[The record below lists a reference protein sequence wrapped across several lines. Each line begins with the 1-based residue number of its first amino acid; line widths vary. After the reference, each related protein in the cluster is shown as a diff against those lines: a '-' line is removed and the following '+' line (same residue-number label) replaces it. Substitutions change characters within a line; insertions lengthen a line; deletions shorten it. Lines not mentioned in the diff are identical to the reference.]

1 MLIIYLWILTGFVA
15 WTIVNSLFMPPLKNS
30 TTQGDKDE
38 LVSILI
44 PLRNEKGNV
53 VNLVKSLKELTYPN
67 LEIIL
72 LDDHSTDNT
81 MELLQMTTIS
91 DDRFTIMEGK
101 ELPAGWTGK
110 VHACHQLSLESKGAY
125 LLFID
130 ADLRL
135 APGVVQS
142 TLSLMKK
149 RKAAMLTGFPSF
161 PVKLW
166 LEKLL
171 VPLQHFV
178 VHFHLPLAPAN
189 WTTLP
194 SFTAAHGAFM
204 MVKNEA
210 YQTIGGHKGIYNT
223 LLDDVDLTRTFKKHG
238 YRAILAN
245 VTNYATCYMY
255 HSNLEVWKGFT
266 KNLFPGLGRSRFLVS
281 VLFCF
286 YGIFYVTPLILL
298 IIGFYK
304 LANGTL
310 QLELFYPYLLTVL
323 QKAWV
328 DFRTKQ
334 VISLSFFMPLSA
346 LAFMILLI
354 HSMRIGLKGK
364 GYVWKGRTY
373 S

>member
-1 MLIIYLWILTGFVA
+1 MLTIYLIILTGFVI
-15 WTIVNSLFMPPLKNS
+15 WTIINSFFMPSLKMSNI
-30 TTQGDKDE
+30 QGDKGG

-44 PLRNEKGNV
+44 PLRNEEKNV
-53 VNLVKSLKELTYPN
+53 VDLIKSLEKLTYSN
-67 LEIIL
+67 LEILL

-81 MELLQMTTIS
+81 LEMLKTLTN
-91 DDRFTIMEGK
+91 DDKRFTIIQGND
-101 ELPAGWTGK
+101 LPDGWTGK
-110 VHACHQLSLESKGAY
+110 VYACHQLSLQAKGAY

-135 APGVVQS
+135 APNAVQS
-142 TLSLMKK
+142 TLALMKK
-149 RKAAMLTGFPSF
+149 RNAAMVTGFPSF

-204 MVKNEA
+204 MVRNEA
-210 YQTIGGHKGIYNT
+210 YQTIGGHERIYNT

-238 YRAILAN
+238 YRGILAN
-245 VTNYATCYMY
+245 VTNYTKCYMY
-255 HSNLEVWKGFT
+255 HSNQEVWNGFT

-281 VLFCF
+281 ILFCF
-286 YGIFYVTPLILL
+286 YGTFYVTPLFLL
-298 IIGFYK
+298 FYGVFDV
-304 LANGTL
+304 LNGSL
-310 QLELFYPYLLTVL
+310 QLELFVPYLLVVL

-328 DFRTKQ
+328 DYRTKQ
-334 VISLSFFMPLSA
+334 GIALSIFMPLSA

-354 HSMRIGLKGK
+354 HSMCIGLKRK